1 MQKMGFADR
10 GYYRQEPS
18 SFMAEWT
25 GVLTIIVANIAV
37 WVANL
42 LGGGEFSIN
51 AFLALKGDLPQ
62 HLLEVWQLVTYGFV
76 HDSTNPWHL
85 VFNMVALWFFGRPVE
100 DIMGRAEFFRFYVT
114 AIVLA
119 GIAWLVSVQLGQA
132 AFAPRMFLVGA
143 SGAVMAVFAVF
154 IWYYPHQTVLLWG
167 VLPVPAWA
175 LGILYFVSDVQGA
188 AAGGGNVAN
197 VAHLAGAIFGLAYAW
212 RGWNLGGFTDMTTRW
227 RRRMRVVRPEDD
239 FGSRSG
245 RQEPERRP
253 ASKLDAELQDS
264 VDRILEKIS
273 RSGEA
278 SLTPEERDTLTRA
291 SRRLKERV

>member
-1 MQKMGFADR
+1 MQQMGFADR
-10 GYYRQEPS
+10 GYYRPEPS

-42 LGGGEFSIN
+42 LGAGEFPVSS
-51 AFLALKGDLPQ
+51 FLALKGDLPQ
-62 HLLEVWQLVTYGFV
+62 HLLESWQLVTYGFV
-76 HDSTNPWHL
+76 HDATNPWHL
-85 VFNMVALWFFGRPVE
+85 VFNMIALWFFGRPVE
-100 DIMGRAEFFRFYVT
+100 EIMGRAEFFRFYVT

-119 GIAWLVSVQLGQA
+119 GIAWLVSIQLGQA
-132 AFAPRMFLVGA
+132 DFAPRMFLVGA

-175 LGILYFVSDVQGA
+175 LGVLYFVSDVSGA
-188 AAGGGNVAN
+188 AHGGGNVAN
-197 VAHLAGAIFGLAYAW
+197 VAHLAGAIFGLLYAW
-212 RGWNLGGFTDMTTRW
+212 RGWNLGGLTDFTARW

-239 FGSRSG
+239 FGARPGRS
-245 RQEPERRP
+245 EPERRP
-253 ASKLDAELQDS
+253 ASKLDTELQES

-273 RSGEA
+273 RSGES